1 MYTEPP
7 VLAEAWAYIEQIRHR
22 EKLRT
27 SYPAKPR
34 IQTCEGPGC
43 GRTVAS
49 RRYGPKRRYCSRA
62 CCKRAYRHRIKDR
75 ERAAAWLGIDPS
87 QVIGGK
93 LAPSGAESHQDGTRA
108 PGAATRPPS
117 AAREAMAARAE
128 RRAFDVFGLAD
139 LLDEEQGTE

>member
-1 MYTEPP
+1 MYTQPP

-43 GRTVAS
+43 GRTVPS
-49 RRYGPKRRYCSRA
+49 RRYGPMRRYYSRA
-62 CCKRAYRHRIKDR
+62 CCKRAYRHRVKDR

-93 LAPSGAESHQDGTRA
+93 LVTSGAKGHQDGTGASSEGERA
-108 PGAATRPPS
+108 RARQRKPS
-117 AAREAMAARAE
+117 AAK
-128 RRAFDVFGLAD
+128 RRDTFAVFGLAHMFD
-139 LLDEEQGTE
+139 